1 MEINY
6 FTILY
11 WFCHT
16 STWIRH
22 WCTCISHPEHPPLPP
37 PPCTIP
43 LGRPSAP
50 APSIQYHTLNL
61 DWWLISYMIFYV
73 SMPFCQNTSAAQQEK
88 QRTKTFYI
96 NTFPPG
102 PTHRLQGRTA
112 LPGHTHNCVRLLSL
126 RRECWYFVIQ
136 PHLQMLWIGCGLE
149 ESEQTPPFVSYK
161 SGGVLGF
168 LRTWVWLLKVI

>member
-1 MEINY
+1 MVLPYIKMN
-6 FTILY
+6 
-11 WFCHT
+11 
-16 STWIRH
+16 
-22 WCTCISHPEHPPLPP
+22 PPQVYMCSPFWTLLPP
-37 PPCTIP
+37 PSPYHPSGSSQCTSP
-43 LGRPSAP
+43 KHPV
-50 APSIQYHTLNL
+50 
-61 DWWLISYMIFYV
+61 SYIEPGLVTRFIHDILHV
-73 SMPFCQNTSAAQQEK
+73 SMPFSQNTSAAQQEK
-88 QRTKTFYI
+88 ERTETFYI

-149 ESEQTPPFVSYK
+149 ESEQTPPFVSYT

>member
-1 MEINY
+1 MNLPQVY
-6 FTILY
+6 MCSPSWTL
-11 WFCHT
+11 
-16 STWIRH
+16 
-22 WCTCISHPEHPPLPP
+22 LPP
-37 PPCTIP
+37 PSPYHPSGSSQCTSPKHPVSCIEP
-43 LGRPSAP
+43 GLTTRF
-50 APSIQYHTLNL
+50 IHDILH
-61 DWWLISYMIFYV
+61 V
-73 SMPFCQNTSAAQQEK
+73 SMPFSQNTSAAQQEK
-88 QRTKTFYI
+88 ERTETFYI